1 MIPAMNLGF
10 PLSRPI
16 PVLVVSLVATLA
28 LGIALGHY
36 ALPGATPSA
45 KTEAKDSDSDQE
57 HQEIKLDGKQ
67 IAAAGIRT
75 IHVTLGNLS
84 DQILAQATVA
94 PTPQGAAVIGAR
106 ADGTVT
112 VIRKRLGDEVRA
124 GESLGAIQSRE
135 AAKLAEDRDS
145 AKARLARTE
154 QAFERQKNLLRA
166 NATSRQDYDAAQAE
180 WQVAKSEWTRAVSSS
195 GASGL
200 SKDGISLEILSPIS
214 GRVTSAP
221 AVLGSYVVAG
231 TELFRVANPEKLEI
245 QAAVPSQDAQR
256 ISIGDKAIVDLPQGP
271 VAAAV
276 RAITPNVDL
285 ESRAATVVLVPTGK
299 AQSMQPGQFVSARIF
314 LIHTQSGSASA
325 LVPTEALQ
333 KIRGNDAV
341 FVKTDDGFKVRA
353 VTVGAES
360 GDTTEVQ
367 SGLKPGDEIATRNSF
382 LLKAELQKDSAGGD
396 D

>member
-1 MIPAMNLGF
+1 MIPAMKLGF
-10 PLSRPI
+10 LPVRPI
-16 PVLVVSLVATLA
+16 PILVVSLIATLA
-28 LGIALGHY
+28 LGVALGRY
-36 ALPGATPSA
+36 ILPATSPSA
-45 KTEAKDSDSDQE
+45 KVEAKDSDQD
-57 HQEIKLDGKQ
+57 HQEIKLNSKRM
-67 IAAAGIRT
+67 AAAGIRT
-75 IHVTLGNLS
+75 IHVSLGDLS
-84 DQILAQATVA
+84 DQIIAQATVA

-112 VIRKRLGDEVRA
+112 VIRKRLGDVVRA

-135 AAKLAEDRDS
+135 AAKLAEERDS

-166 NATSRQDYDAAQAE
+166 NATSRQEYDAAQAE
-180 WQVAKSEWTRAVSSS
+180 WQVAQSEWTRAVSSS

-214 GRVTSAP
+214 GRITSAP

-231 TELFRVANPEKLEI
+231 TELFRVANPERLEI

-256 ISIGDKAIVDLPQGP
+256 ISIGDKATVDLPQGP

-285 ESRAATVVLVPTGK
+285 ESRAATVVLVPT
-299 AQSMQPGQFVSARIF
+299 ANAPSLQPGQLVSARIF
-314 LIHTQSGSASA
+314 IAHGHTGNASA

-333 KIRGNDAV
+333 KIGGTDAV
-341 FVKTDDGFKVRA
+341 FLKTDDGFKVQT
-353 VTVGAES
+353 VTVGTES
-360 GDTTEVQ
+360 GGTTEIQ

>member
-1 MIPAMNLGF
+1 MIPPMKPGS
-10 PLSRPI
+10 LSVRPI
-16 PVLVVSLVATLA
+16 PILLVALIATLA
-28 LGIALGHY
+28 LGVAVGRYI
-36 ALPGATPSA
+36 LPVISPSA
-45 KTEAKDSDSDQE
+45 KVEAKDSDSDQD
-57 HQEIKLDGKQ
+57 HQEIKLDSKR

-75 IHVTLGNLS
+75 THVSLGDLS
-84 DQILAQATVA
+84 DQIIAQATVA

-112 VIRKRLGDEVRA
+112 VIRKRLGDVVRA

-135 AAKLAEDRDS
+135 AAKLAEERDS

-166 NATSRQDYDAAQAE
+166 NATSRQEYDAAQAE
-180 WQVAKSEWTRAVSSS
+180 WQVAQSEWTRAVSSS

-214 GRVTSAP
+214 GRITSAP

-245 QAAVPSQDAQR
+245 QAAVSSQDAQR
-256 ISIGDKAIVDLPQGP
+256 ISIGDKATVDLPQGP
-271 VAAAV
+271 IAAAV

-285 ESRAATVVLVPTGK
+285 ESRAATVVLIPT
-299 AQSMQPGQFVSARIF
+299 ANAPSLQPGQLVSARIF
-314 LIHTQSGSASA
+314 IAHGHTGSASA

-333 KIRGNDAV
+333 KIGGNDAV
-341 FVKTDDGFKVRA
+341 FVKTDDGFKVQT
-353 VTVGAES
+353 VTVGTES
-360 GDTTEVQ
+360 GDTTEIQ

>member
-1 MIPAMNLGF
+1 MKIGDFELRPG
-10 PLSRPI
+10 PLLAVCLVAAVAVGVALDRY
-16 PVLVVSLVATLA
+16 VLPTATLA
-28 LGIALGHY
+28 PKADDKD
-36 ALPGATPSA
+36 A
-45 KTEAKDSDSDQE
+45 DSDKD
-57 HQEIKLDGKQ
+57 HQEIKLDAKR

-75 IHVTLGNLS
+75 IRVSLGDLS
-84 DQILAQATVA
+84 DQIIAQATVA
-94 PTPQGAAVIGAR
+94 ATPEGAAIIGAR

-112 VIRKRLGDEVRA
+112 VIRKRLGDPVRA

-135 AAKLAEDRDS
+135 AAKLAEERDS
-145 AKARLARTE
+145 AKARLARTA

-166 NATSRQDYDAAQAE
+166 NATSRQEYDAAQAE
-180 WQVAKSEWTRAVSSS
+180 WQVAESEWRRAVSSG

-221 AVLGSYVVAG
+221 AVLGAYVVAG
-231 TELFRVANPEKLEI
+231 TELFRVANPQRLEI

-256 ISIGDKAIVDLPQGP
+256 VSVGDRATVDLPQGP
-271 VAAAV
+271 VAASV
-276 RAITPNVDL
+276 RAITPNVDV
-285 ESRAATVVLVPTGK
+285 ESRAATVVLVPTGD
-299 AQSMQPGQFVSARIF
+299 AQSLQPGQLVSARIF
-314 LIHTQSGSASA
+314 ITHGHTGVRTALI
-325 LVPTEALQ
+325 PTEALQ
-333 KIRGNDAV
+333 KIGGNDV
-341 FVKTDDGFKVRA
+341 IFLKTDDGFKVQQ

-360 GDTTEVQ
+360 GDTTEIQ